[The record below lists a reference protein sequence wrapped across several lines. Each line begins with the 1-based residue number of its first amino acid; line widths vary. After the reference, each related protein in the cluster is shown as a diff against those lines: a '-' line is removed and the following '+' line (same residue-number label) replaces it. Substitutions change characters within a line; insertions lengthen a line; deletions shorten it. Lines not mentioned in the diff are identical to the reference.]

1 MILGSTLNMRSE
13 IGITEGKWS
22 VIFSLNHLDP
32 FSRLYPQ
39 SKYYTKIDL
48 PNIFDHDRT
57 NYGKFNIHFAVLADW
72 NALDENL
79 KQILKNQ

>member
-13 IGITEGKWS
+13 LGITEGKWS

-32 FSRLYPQ
+32 FSRSIYL
-39 SKYYTKIDL
+39 
-48 PNIFDHDRT
+48 IFDNDRT

>member
-1 MILGSTLNMRSE
+1 MECNLLTKSFGSFFQ
-13 IGITEGKWS
+13 
-22 VIFSLNHLDP
+22 V
-32 FSRLYPQ
+32 
-39 SKYYTKIDL
+39 DL
-48 PNIFDHDRT
+48 PHIFDNDRT